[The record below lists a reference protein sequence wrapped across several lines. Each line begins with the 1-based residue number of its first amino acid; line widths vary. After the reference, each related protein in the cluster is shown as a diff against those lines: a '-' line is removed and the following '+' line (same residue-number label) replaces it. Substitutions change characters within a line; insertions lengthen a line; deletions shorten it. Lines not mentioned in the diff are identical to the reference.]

1 MLAQEI
7 ISGINKL
14 VVSGNMVIKIAVAKA
29 YDMVYWY
36 YTFLVLRRFGFG
48 EILIDILWRT
58 LSNNWYFVLVNATR
72 HGFFHS
78 TRGLKQ
84 DDPPSPALFI
94 FGDKVLLR
102 ALNTLHHHPQ
112 YYGFHMERHD
122 PHINHLSFADDII
135 IFTTGIRQTLRLQMR
150 ILASYEEFLD
160 GLSNGDDENHCFI
173 SCEDY
178 LLDIEL
184 EEDTPTLHDVTRD
197 ISCVESVILENQLVD
212 SVGRNCGIH
221 VLTLSG
227 ASSSSDHDAMI
238 IDNFDCMST
247 DKRLMVSREMLGH
260 KTPVADN
267 QWLKPHMIV
276 GLENQEISEKNFS
289 FPKCSLDSSE
299 NQGANVPPASCRN
312 LLTVSTAF
320 ASIFTFRRKPRVQHV
335 KRREH
340 IQWNS
345 FKCLSSVAGEIQ
357 LDCPDKWDSKES
369 AEENVKCCGMK
380 PGISEQC
387 LKCKPSRRGF
397 GRRYYRRGAT
407 VTSQGLGKRN
417 FQVGFDQ
424 LIRRE
429 RQLSKDCKANRA
441 HDDNIHSAEAQNDP
455 SGTLSDQSSDDTSE
469 DDWTIGCE
477 TRGTNKDRKHRKYW
491 STREVLKLVEGVSE
505 YGVGRWN
512 DIKKMFFQSSMRR
525 SPVDLKDKWQNLLRA
540 SCRRLQSRRGV
551 DAKMKRRMR
560 SIPRTVLNHVRNLA
574 VIYPYSRQRRSRIS
588 STESLASSNVKSDN
602 H

>member
-1 MLAQEI
+1 MQTAMDPFEYNWSTWNESATSFQQEPEQVVAAASVYFASEQEAIGVEQLLAEPEYDDI
-7 ISGINKL
+7 VNTLLDFNTCAFSGVPESYFKEF
-14 VVSGNMVIKIAVAKA
+14 SAS
-29 YDMVYWY
+29 D
-36 YTFLVLRRFGFG
+36 T
-48 EILIDILWRT
+48 ILTKTDC
-58 LSNNWYFVLVNATR
+58 
-72 HGFFHS
+72 G
-78 TRGLKQ
+78 
-84 DDPPSPALFI
+84 ALQRSHNE
-94 FGDKVLLR
+94 GDK
-102 ALNTLHHHPQ
+102 TK
-112 YYGFHMERHD
+112 EK
-122 PHINHLSFADDII
+122 
-135 IFTTGIRQTLRLQMR
+135 
-150 ILASYEEFLD
+150 FLD

-212 SVGRNCGIH
+212 SDRRNCGIH

-227 ASSSSDHDAMI
+227 ASSSSDHDATI
-238 IDNFDCMST
+238 IDNLDCMST
-247 DKRLMVSREMLGH
+247 DKLLMVSREMLGH

-380 PGISEQC
+380 PGISEEC

-397 GRRYYRRGAT
+397 GRGYYRRGAT

-417 FQVGFDQ
+417 FQVGFVQNPRGLPAEDQ

-512 DIKKMFFQSSMRR
+512 DIKKMFFQSSMHR

-551 DAKMKRRMR
+551 DAKKKRRMR

-588 STESLASSNVKSDN
+588 STESLASSSNVKSDN